1 MDKMKRE
8 VIIKEAFFGTPEHA
22 QELELRNEVLR
33 KPLGLDL
40 YAQDLASEKSCIRI
54 AAFLPGQPLE
64 DKTQGSEAQEPGI
77 SESVS
82 LSYDF
87 LAPEALAFI
96 SQPLLAGPSSPAPL
110 VGCLLLFP
118 LDQPAFWQLK
128 QMAVRE
134 DCRELAI
141 GRRMLEF
148 AEKLILEK
156 EKSPAGQNKQR
167 AFRFILNA
175 RKSALG
181 FYEKSGY
188 KIVSEE
194 FMELDIPHYRMEKI
208 ID

>member
-54 AAFLPGQPLE
+54 AAFLPGQPLL
-64 DKTQGSEAQEPGI
+64 TGPG
-77 SESVS
+77 
-82 LSYDF
+82 
-87 LAPEALAFI
+87 A
-96 SQPLLAGPSSPAPL
+96 PAPL

-118 LDQPAFWQLK
+118 LEQPASWQLK

-134 DCRELAI
+134 DCRQLAI

-148 AEKLILEK
+148 AEELILEK

-167 AFRFILNA
+167 TFKFILNA

-188 KIVSEE
+188 KIASEE
-194 FMELDIPHYRMEKI
+194 FMELGIPHYRMEKI

>member
-1 MDKMKRE
+1 MDQMKRE

-64 DKTQGSEAQEPGI
+64 
-77 SESVS
+77 
-82 LSYDF
+82 
-87 LAPEALAFI
+87 APT
-96 SQPLLAGPSSPAPL
+96 AGPESPAPL
-110 VGCLLLFP
+110 VGSLLLFP
-118 LDQPAFWQLK
+118 LDEPASWQLK

-134 DCRELAI
+134 DCRNLQI

-148 AEKLILEK
+148 AEELILEK
-156 EKSPAGQNKQR
+156 EKSPAGQNCQR
-167 AFRFILNA
+167 TFNFILNA
-175 RKSALG
+175 RKIALG

-188 KIVSEE
+188 KIASEE
-194 FMELDIPHYRMEKI
+194 FMELGIPHYRMEKVFHKK
-208 ID
+208 